1 MQEIV
6 FDVGILVTA
15 GLAVIGYFWKLSL
28 ERREGSRVLLF
39 HLLEIRHELLIER
52 PKLNAAVDEF
62 QDEFKQI
69 LGDRPNLKSIM
80 VNEFPKEYFATILT
94 TLMDGLVRADPK
106 LLDSYETALYNYSRV
121 NPLLAHR
128 VRGMKLLPKLSENLT
143 NIAAAMTEVLPDS
156 DEAALV
162 NAIGQKELESSKERT
177 LQELIVDLE
186 KIIRRVSW
194 SAGLW
199 LWVCSWFLGVK
210 RRKMANQDEGEAFD
224 LHAFMES
231 FFRSIALATN
241 PSDEIKEQIKHAK
254 LDDILDQWEVSL
266 GEAKA

>member
-28 ERREGSRVLLF
+28 ERRQGSRTLLF

-62 QDEFKQI
+62 QDEFKKI

-80 VNEFPKEYFATILT
+80 VNEFPKEYFANVLT
-94 TLMDGLVRADPK
+94 TLMDGMVRADQK
-106 LLDSYETALYNYSRV
+106 LLDSYETALYNYSRI

-143 NIAAAMTEVLPDS
+143 NIASAMTEALPDS
-156 DEAALV
+156 EEAALV
-162 NAIGQKELESSKERT
+162 SAIGQKELESSNERA
-177 LQELIVDLE
+177 LQELVVNLE
-186 KIIRRVSW
+186 KLIRRVSW
-194 SAGLW
+194 SAGSW
-199 LWVCSWFLGVK
+199 FWGHSWFLGVK

-224 LHAFMES
+224 LHAFMET

-241 PSDEIKEQIKHAK
+241 PSEELQEQIKHAK
-254 LDDILDQWEVSL
+254 LDDILDQWEASL
-266 GEAKA
+266 GEAKE

>member
-1 MQEIV
+1 M
-6 FDVGILVTA
+6 
-15 GLAVIGYFWKLSL
+15 
-28 ERREGSRVLLF
+28 
-39 HLLEIRHELLIER
+39 LEIRHELLIER

-62 QDEFKQI
+62 QGEFKKI

-106 LLDSYETALYNYSRV
+106 LLDSYETALYNYSRF

-143 NIAAAMTEVLPDS
+143 NIAAAMTEALPDS
-156 DEAALV
+156 EEAALV
-162 NAIGQKELESSKERT
+162 SAIGQKELESSNERT
-177 LQELIVDLE
+177 LQEFIVDLE

-194 SAGLW
+194 SAG
-199 LWVCSWFLGVK
+199 VCFWFYSLFLGAK
-210 RRKMANQDEGEAFD
+210 RKKMANQDKGDAFD
-224 LHAFMES
+224 LHALMES

-241 PSDEIKEQIKHAK
+241 PSDELKEQIKHAK
-254 LDDILDQWEVSL
+254 LDDILDQWEASL
-266 GEAKA
+266 GEAEA

>member
-1 MQEIV
+1 MQETV
-6 FDVGILVTA
+6 FDAGILVTA

-28 ERREGSRVLLF
+28 DRREGSRILLF

-52 PKLNAAVDEF
+52 PKLNAAADEF
-62 QDEFKQI
+62 QNEFKKI

-80 VNEFPKEYFATILT
+80 VNEFPKEYFATMLT

-106 LLDSYETALYNYSRV
+106 FLDSYETALYNFSRI

-143 NIAAAMTEVLPDS
+143 NIAAAMTEALPDS
-156 DEAALV
+156 EEAALV
-162 NAIGQKELESSKERT
+162 SAIGQKELESSNERT
-177 LQELIVDLE
+177 LQQLVIDLE
-186 KIIRRVSW
+186 IIIRRVSW

-199 LWVCSWFLGVK
+199 FWVCSWFLGAK
-210 RRKMANQDEGEAFD
+210 RRKMANQDKGEAFE
-224 LHAFMES
+224 LHTFMES

-241 PSDEIKEQIKHAK
+241 PSDELQEQIKHAK
-254 LDDILDQWEVSL
+254 LDDILDQWEASL
-266 GEAKA
+266 DTAK